1 MEIINAFFLDGC
13 YARYMEFSQLT
24 PRQAWNTTLND
35 PRYRQ
40 AWCKAISMV
49 VGKDREVIFVSGSDV
64 D

>member
-24 PRQAWNTTLND
+24 PRQAWNLTLTS
-35 PRYRQ
+35 PRFRDR
-40 AWCKAISMV
+40 WVKAISKV